1 MATKVSI
8 SSNALLMLGARPIND
23 LTEDDDR
30 AQLAA
35 NLYDQVRDALLRSHP
50 WNCSTKRVILAPTTT
65 APAFDYAYAFNLPA
79 DWLKTL
85 QVGESHDPLD
95 YVTES
100 GQILCDYDAV
110 PLRYVW
116 RNDNEATWDAMVV
129 HGMTLAMQ
137 AHMAYAITKSASM
150 RDSAR
155 QEMIDFLRQARSAD
169 GMDDPPETLG
179 DFPLLMSRF

>member
-8 SSNALLMLGARPIND
+8 SSNALLLLGAQSIND
-23 LTEDDDR
+23 LTEENDR

-35 NLYDQVRDALLRSHP
+35 NLYDPVRDALLRSHP

-65 APAFDYAYAFNLPA
+65 APAFDYGYAFNLPA

-85 QVGESHDPLD
+85 QVGEARSALD

-100 GQILCDYDAV
+100 GQILADVAAL
-110 PLRYVW
+110 PLRYIW
-116 RNDNEATWDAMVV
+116 RNEAEATWDSMLV

-137 AHMAYAITKSASM
+137 AHMAYAITKSTSM

-155 QEMIDFLRQARSAD
+155 QELADFLRRARAAD

-179 DFPLLMSRF
+179 DFPLLQSRF